1 MSEYTSTNQTT
12 SVSLPPELDHRL
24 ADFARQE
31 GTSKSA
37 LILLA
42 IEKYL
47 EDLEDI
53 TDAEQVLAEFQ
64 ASGEKTIPLQEVMK
78 RHGMEY

>member
-1 MSEYTSTNQTT
+1 MSEYTSTSPTT
-12 SVSLPPELDHRL
+12 SISLPPELDHRL
-24 ADFARQE
+24 EDFARQE

-37 LILLA
+37 LILQA

-53 TDAEQVLAEFQ
+53 TDAEQALTEFE
-64 ASGEKTIPLQEVMK
+64 ASGEQAIPLRAVMK
-78 RHGMEY
+78 RYGMEY

>member
-1 MSEYTSTNQTT
+1 MSEYTNTNSSTTI
-12 SVSLPPELDHRL
+12 SLPPELDHRL
-24 ADFARQE
+24 DDFARQE

-37 LILLA
+37 LILQA

-53 TDAEQVLAEFQ
+53 SEAEQVLTKIEQ
-64 ASGEKTIPLQEVMK
+64 GNIQILSLEE
-78 RHGMEY
+78 MERRLALGN

>member
-1 MSEYTSTNQTT
+1 MSEYTSTSSTT
-12 SVSLPPELDHRL
+12 SISLPPELEHRL
-24 ADFARQE
+24 DDFAKQE

-37 LILLA
+37 LILQA

-47 EDLEDI
+47 EDLEDVA
-53 TDAEQVLAEFQ
+53 DAERILAEFQ
-64 ASGEKTIPLQEVMK
+64 AGGEKAIPLQEVMK

>member
-1 MSEYTSTNQTT
+1 MSEYTSTNATT

-24 ADFARQE
+24 DDYARQE

-37 LILLA
+37 LILKA

-47 EDLEDI
+47 EDLDDV
-53 TDAEQVLAEFQ
+53 TDAERVLAEFE
-64 ASGEKTIPLQEVMK
+64 ASGEKAIPLQEVMK